1 MMMMMM
7 KMLLLL
13 QNDDDD
19 DRFTVFVYYY
29 PYYTPTNKQPTN
41 QLFSFYRY
49 IREKKTRHATS
60 VKEGARKQ
68 AETLKTNRKR
78 AGN

>member
-1 MMMMMM
+1 MMMM

-29 PYYTPTNKQPTN
+29 PYYTPTRNKQPTN
-41 QLFSFYRY
+41 LFLSIDKHKRN
-49 IREKKTRHATS
+49 TRQEALKRTRANTS
-60 VKEGARKQ
+60 
-68 AETLKTNRKR
+68 
-78 AGN
+78 